1 MVVVMHIGGA
11 PGCGKTYLGKKIKSE
26 YKSLKVIDTDMLK
39 DKFIEKPDEE
49 NIKLMEELSKFNAI
63 GKKTKE
69 QKKLEKQYEKN
80 YTNYIVNKFKK
91 LHKQEQKYLLV
102 GHFFMFDDYMI
113 DIDTKNKVY
122 MNIDV
127 DTLFYRR
134 NSRLLKDFSKNKK
147 YFLNLLDQGEEFWKY
162 NYLWNFKDS
171 KELGKELNKSK
182 RYYKKYNYKEM
193 NEDDILKLVKKNL

>member
-1 MVVVMHIGGA
+1 MVVIMHIGGA

-49 NIKLMEELSKFNAI
+49 NIKLMEELSKFNAT

-134 NSRLLKDFSKNKK
+134 NSRLLKDYVKNKN
-147 YFLNLLDQGEEFWKY
+147 YFLNLLEEGEEFWKY

-193 NEDDILKLVKKNL
+193 NEDDILKIVKKNL

>member
-49 NIKLMEELSKFNAI
+49 NIKLMEKLSKFNAI

>member
-1 MVVVMHIGGA
+1 MT

-39 DKFIEKPDEE
+39 DKFIEKPNEE
-49 NIKLMEELSKFNAI
+49 NIKLMEELSKFNAT

>member
-1 MVVVMHIGGA
+1 MHIGGA

-26 YKSLKVIDTDMLK
+26 YKSLKVIDTDILK

-49 NIKLMEELSKFNAI
+49 NIKLMKELSKFNAT

-134 NSRLLKDFSKNKK
+134 NSRLLKDYVKNKN
-147 YFLNLLDQGEEFWKY
+147 YFLNLLEEGEEFWKY

-193 NEDDILKLVKKNL
+193 NEDDILKIVKN